1 MQRFFSRMPLAGR
14 LILDTGMLF
23 ATIALIDPR
32 ASGLSVH
39 EWVGIVLGAVLF
51 VHITLNWQWVA
62 AVTNKM
68 FASLP
73 RETRINQILNGLLFI
88 FMAVAVGSGI
98 AISEEALPSLGIL
111 TSGSR
116 VWMNVHGLSAN
127 ASLILVGAHVAM
139 NWQWVMR
146 TVRRIA
152 GKTVRKNPSLRPAQA
167 CGGITVNLP
176 TGA

>member
-14 LILDTGMLF
+14 LILDTGMLI

-51 VHITLNWQWVA
+51 VHITLNWQWVV
-62 AVTNKM
+62 AVTKKM

-167 CGGITVNLP
+167 RGGITVNLP

>member
-1 MQRFFSRMPLAGR
+1 
-14 LILDTGMLF
+14 
-23 ATIALIDPR
+23 
-32 ASGLSVH
+32 
-39 EWVGIVLGAVLF
+39 
-51 VHITLNWQWVA
+51 
-62 AVTNKM
+62 
-68 FASLP
+68 P

-127 ASLILVGAHVAM
+127 ASLILIGAHVAM

-167 CGGITVNLP
+167 RGGITVNLP